1 MCGRSNSLMRTL
13 NVVAAVKNR
22 KMSWGIQLFWQPRE
36 VMESSRDFGNF
47 PEEKSKLERLQRR
60 P

>member
-1 MCGRSNSLMRTL
+1 MRTL